1 MDPHHRKIDLQSPA
15 DLTYLHNNIKN
26 AAQQKLDLAIPPQ
39 GEDAFRTKVQDYVQ
53 GYITQTLTLALPSLA
68 LNGLDAPASLL
79 APSPD
84 PASPSTPSEN
94 DSNYEAYDPRLAA
107 KLRELYAQL
116 EYESTRV
123 AELRREAPG
132 AVARAYMERLEGEM
146 ELEREREREQQ
157 QQREV
162 EVERSAGQK
171 VELEGAMVE
180 RVEEVENTWQR
191 GTEGLVRLERITEVL
206 ARLERAGKAAEVVE
220 DM

>member
-15 DLTYLHNNIKN
+15 DLTYLLNNMKN

-39 GEDAFRTKVQDYVQ
+39 GEDAFRTKVQELVQ
-53 GYITQTLTLALPSLA
+53 EYITQTLTLALPSIA

-79 APSPD
+79 TPSPD

-107 KLRELYAQL
+107 KLREMYAQL

-132 AVARAYMERLEGEM
+132 AAARAYVERLEAEM
-146 ELEREREREQQ
+146 ESERERGRERES
-157 QQREV
+157 
-162 EVERSAGQK
+162 EVERSAAGQK
-171 VELEGAMVE
+171 VELEWPRVERVE
-180 RVEEVENTWQR
+180 RVEEMENMWQR
-191 GTEGLVRLERITEVL
+191 GTEGLLGLEKVTGVL
-206 ARLERAGKAAEVVE
+206 ARLERAEKAAKVVE
-220 DM
+220 EM

>member
-1 MDPHHRKIDLQSPA
+1 M
-15 DLTYLHNNIKN
+15 
-26 AAQQKLDLAIPPQ
+26 
-39 GEDAFRTKVQDYVQ
+39 
-53 GYITQTLTLALPSLA
+53 ALPSIA

-132 AVARAYMERLEGEM
+132 AAARAYMERLEAEM
-146 ELEREREREQQ
+146 ELEREREQERE
-157 QQREV
+157 REL
-162 EVERSAGQK
+162 EAERSAGQK
-171 VELEGAMVE
+171 VELDWESLE
-180 RVEEVENTWQR
+180 RVEEVENMWQK
-191 GTEGLVRLERITEVL
+191 GTEGLVVLERVTGVL

-220 DM
+220 EM